1 MPIVIKEIF
10 SSDPISEALE
20 KINFNFDQLILSG
33 GGPPGPAG
41 IQGPPGVPG
50 SQGLRGD
57 HWQTGGASGSLGFTG
72 PTSDHGPNYGDL
84 EVGDHWLD
92 SSGKVWEWDGSMWV
106 YSSVDLKGPQ
116 GVVGPTGNSL
126 DLNMFRG
133 GSGNALD
140 GSYVPVIGPTTVS
153 GGNANFWIINNMDI
167 NSFFLGNKDWSY
179 NKLKN
184 FSNLDVHNGIQSS
197 ASQRMIPKSVIIQ
210 SGIDYTGYGG
220 LAIGAY
226 GLTGGT
232 STAVNGFLGGSA
244 QSGIVDGRSLF
255 YAGWAINKE
264 TLPAPTGTFSHTF
277 KMVTGYNDMEI
288 QAGDT
293 NNVGASQRGNINRKI
308 TLSSGTID
316 FKGWSQLDG
325 SDTLRFSLG
334 ATYGRHRDLLAV
346 GVNTSQNTTTLPTL
360 ITASDL
366 SKLIVNGNSRVAGD
380 LFVGMPSS
388 LNQRIE
394 IGYKRSILG
403 SASLRFYT
411 EPTSNTTPG
420 FTIIRSSG
428 TNGQSQISQLGTG
441 QFEISASSAS
451 ISINSTSTTGGYTRF
466 MNSSGNE
473 VGRFD
478 TELSRFGVGTTT
490 PQVKAHIT
498 GDNSNGGS
506 VLRLEGPTRVYLDLY
521 ARGGS
526 LRSGYLGFGSSD
538 NNLGFVN
545 SLAGGDTFLS
555 SIDTSSSIRF
565 AGLAS
570 NGVFY
575 VGGNSIIGN
584 PSIIEGVIN
593 ANNGGRG
600 SIYIGDNINNPSDG
614 WKLHNNMSS
623 GQFRIANGVFNSP
636 NTRFTIDKTTG
647 NVGIGTGVSVANAKL
662 DVNGSVGIN
671 GGLTNGSA
679 RPSVNSGILSNGEIR
694 SYSNNG
700 AVSDDGFLRL
710 SAGGGSSSIQKSYI
724 DLSGYSTIP
733 DMDKNIVFGTSG
745 VERVRILSNGNV
757 GIGTSSPSHKLSIYT
772 STPYNSASINTAIST
787 VMSRSNIVTQSLGL
801 GFGSFSA
808 SGGSTTNLG
817 GWIQAMGSQSGNYT
831 LSLNPSGGYVAIGN
845 ISASRTLSIGGD
857 IYASSGLYTS
867 SLWLSGDIVMSDTYG
882 YLDLQGSGSRII
894 ASEIRSDYVF
904 VTLDRSTPTAG
915 PGFFGKDGGAAGG
928 CFIRAD
934 IQPTTPNWNGF
945 YSFGIGGIA
954 SKLVAGTW
962 ASWSDVKLKKD
973 IKPIENAIE
982 KISKLRGVDFTWKVD
997 GRNDTGFIA
1006 QEVEEV
1012 FPTWVSEDKANKIRP
1027 EVTSG
1032 IIDEGSY
1039 IKNLHLPNEWF
1050 ALATEAIKEL
1060 NAKIIDLENRLSKQ

>member
-232 STAVNGFLGGSA
+232 STAVNEFLGGSA

-490 PQVKAHIT
+490 PQVKVHIKADNGDPRVLRLQGNPGAQIELYASGSSTRSGWMGYDGYSNNIGIQNDVAGGHAFFAVKPTANPSGTFYAGLQQNGVFSVGSNSVT
-498 GDNSNGGS
+498 GIISQDSVININGGS
-506 VLRLEGPTRVYLDLY
+506 Q
-521 ARGGS
+521 GS
-526 LRSGYLGFGSSD
+526 LYLGDSVFNPADGWRLY
-538 NNLGFVN
+538 NNL
-545 SLAGGDTFLS
+545 ST
-555 SIDTSSSIRF
+555 
-565 AGLAS
+565 
-570 NGVFY
+570 
-575 VGGNSIIGN
+575 
-584 PSIIEGVIN
+584 E
-593 ANNGGRG
+593 
-600 SIYIGDNINNPSDG
+600 
-614 WKLHNNMSS
+614 
-623 GQFRIANGVFNSP
+623 QFRIANGAYNNP
-636 NTRFTIDKTTG
+636 NVRFTINRNTG
-647 NVGIGTGVSVANAKL
+647 NVGIGTGISQANAKL

-671 GGLTNGSA
+671 GGLTNGGA

-772 STPYNSASINTAIST
+772 PIAYNAASIITAIST
-787 VMSRSNIVTQSLGL
+787 VMSKSNVVTQSLGL

-867 SLWLSGDIVMSDTYG
+867 SLWLSGDVTMSNY
-882 YLDLQGSGSRII
+882 YSRLDLQGAGSRIL

-904 VTLDRSTPTAG
+904 VCLDRSVPTQG

-934 IQPTTPNWNGF
+934 IQPGSPNWNGF

-954 SKLVAGTW
+954 AKLVGGSW

-997 GRNDTGFIA
+997 GKNDTGFIA

-1012 FPTWVSEDKANKIRP
+1012 FPTWVSEDKANKNRP

-1032 IIDEGSY
+1032 IVDEGSN